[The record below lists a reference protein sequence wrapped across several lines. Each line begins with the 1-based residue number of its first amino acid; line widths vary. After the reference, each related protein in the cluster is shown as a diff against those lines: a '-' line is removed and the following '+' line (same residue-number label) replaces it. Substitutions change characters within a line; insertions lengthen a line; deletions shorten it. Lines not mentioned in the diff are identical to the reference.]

1 MTSNHSSSDNR
12 TAEQLQHDV
21 DDDIQKLRDAQQSM
35 TWEEKVADLKKRGI
49 DPAELYDKRGDD
61 D

>member
-12 TAEQLQHDV
+12 TAEQLQQDV

>member
-1 MTSNHSSSDNR
+1 MTSSSSNNR
-12 TAEQLQHDV
+12 TPEQLQHDV